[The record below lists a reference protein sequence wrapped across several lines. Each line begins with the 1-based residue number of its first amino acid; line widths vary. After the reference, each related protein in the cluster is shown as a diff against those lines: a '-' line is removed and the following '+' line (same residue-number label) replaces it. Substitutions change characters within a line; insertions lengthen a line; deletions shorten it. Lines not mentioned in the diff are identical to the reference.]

1 MSTVKTGISMDS
13 TLFDHVNKMAEREHI
28 PRSQLFA
35 RAVRE
40 YLERHENQWLLN
52 RLNKT
57 YEDGGEV
64 EAVQRMRDAHR
75 ALVKGEW

>member
-13 TLFDHVNKMAEREHI
+13 ALFDCASKMAKREHI

-40 YLERHENQWLLN
+40 YLERHENRSLLN
-52 RLNKT
+52 RLNKV
-57 YEDGGEV
+57 YDQGGDV
-64 EAVQRMRDAHR
+64 EEVQRMRATHR
-75 ALVKGEW
+75 ALIKGEW